1 MENQDQDRI
10 IKVDIDEEMRS
21 SYIDYSMSV
30 IVSRAL
36 PDVRDGFKPV
46 HRRVL
51 YGMNELNLFYSG
63 QTKKS
68 ARIVGEVLGKYH
80 PHGDSSVYGTL
91 VRMAQKWVLR
101 YPLVHGQGNFGSVD
115 GDSAAAMRYTEAKLN
130 RIAEDILS
138 DLGKDTV
145 DFQDNFDGEH
155 KEPTVMPTR
164 IPQLLVNGASGIA
177 VGMATNMAPHNL
189 NDAVDAIIAYVE
201 NPDVDIE
208 DLIKI
213 IKAPDF
219 PTGGIIYGYSGVKE
233 SYLTGRGRIVIR
245 AKCEIESTDTHD
257 KIIIRE
263 LPYQVN
269 RSELISSIAEM
280 VTNKRIE
287 GISNINDESDH
298 EGMRVVIDVKRDA
311 NSQVVLNKLYKYSA
325 LQSSFGVNNI
335 ALVHGRPKLLNLK
348 DIIVEFVAHRMEVVI
363 RRARF
368 ELKKAEKRAHIV
380 EALIVA
386 VDNIDEVI
394 QIIRSSKTTEESRL
408 RLMERFDFDLD
419 QANAIVEMRLR
430 QLTGLAIDT
439 LRKEYADLM
448 ALIEY
453 LKKVLEDESLRKQII
468 RDELLE
474 VKEKYGDERR
484 TEIKFSAEEFNPEDF
499 YSDEEM
505 VLTISHLGYIKRTP
519 LSEFRAQNRGGVG
532 AKGSSARDADFIEYI
547 YSASMH
553 NTLLFFTQNGR
564 CYWQKVYEIPEGT
577 RNSKGRA
584 VQNLLNIESGD
595 KINALICVKTLNDV
609 EFNKNHNII
618 FATKKGIVKKT
629 SLEAYSRPRQ
639 NGVNAILIREDDRV
653 VDVCLTDGNSE
664 VILANKHGKAIRFSE
679 SKVRTMG
686 RVSTGIK
693 AMTLNGADDEVVG
706 MIVVSDP
713 QKETIMVVS
722 DQGYGKR
729 SDIEDYRITNRGGK
743 GVKTINI
750 TEKTGGLIAIKNVTD
765 ENDLMII
772 NKSGITIRL
781 KVEDVRVMGRATQG
795 VRLINLSKKND
806 QIASVCKV
814 MREEEEEIESED
826 EALPENYTEASS
838 SEENSEI

>member
-1 MENQDQDRI
+1 
-10 IKVDIDEEMRS
+10 
-21 SYIDYSMSV
+21 
-30 IVSRAL
+30 
-36 PDVRDGFKPV
+36 
-46 HRRVL
+46 
-51 YGMNELNLFYSG
+51 
-63 QTKKS
+63 
-68 ARIVGEVLGKYH
+68 
-80 PHGDSSVYGTL
+80 
-91 VRMAQKWVLR
+91 MAQKWVLR

-679 SKVRTMG
+679 SKVRAMG

-693 AMTLNGADDEVVG
+693 AMTLNRADDEVVG

-750 TEKTGGLIAIKNVTD
+750 TEKTGDLIAIKNVTD

-814 MREEEEEIESED
+814 MREEVEEIESED

>member
-1 MENQDQDRI
+1 
-10 IKVDIDEEMRS
+10 
-21 SYIDYSMSV
+21 
-30 IVSRAL
+30 
-36 PDVRDGFKPV
+36 
-46 HRRVL
+46 
-51 YGMNELNLFYSG
+51 
-63 QTKKS
+63 
-68 ARIVGEVLGKYH
+68 
-80 PHGDSSVYGTL
+80 
-91 VRMAQKWVLR
+91 
-101 YPLVHGQGNFGSVD
+101 
-115 GDSAAAMRYTEAKLN
+115 
-130 RIAEDILS
+130 
-138 DLGKDTV
+138 
-145 DFQDNFDGEH
+145 
-155 KEPTVMPTR
+155 
-164 IPQLLVNGASGIA
+164 
-177 VGMATNMAPHNL
+177 
-189 NDAVDAIIAYVE
+189 
-201 NPDVDIE
+201 
-208 DLIKI
+208 
-213 IKAPDF
+213 
-219 PTGGIIYGYSGVKE
+219 
-233 SYLTGRGRIVIR
+233 
-245 AKCEIESTDTHD
+245 
-257 KIIIRE
+257 
-263 LPYQVN
+263 
-269 RSELISSIAEM
+269 
-280 VTNKRIE
+280 
-287 GISNINDESDH
+287 
-298 EGMRVVIDVKRDA
+298 MRVVIDVKRDA

-380 EALIVA
+380 EALIVT

-814 MREEEEEIESED
+814 MREEVEEIESED

>member
-1 MENQDQDRI
+1 
-10 IKVDIDEEMRS
+10 
-21 SYIDYSMSV
+21 
-30 IVSRAL
+30 
-36 PDVRDGFKPV
+36 
-46 HRRVL
+46 
-51 YGMNELNLFYSG
+51 
-63 QTKKS
+63 
-68 ARIVGEVLGKYH
+68 
-80 PHGDSSVYGTL
+80 
-91 VRMAQKWVLR
+91 
-101 YPLVHGQGNFGSVD
+101 VHGQGNFGSVD

-750 TEKTGGLIAIKNVTD
+750 TEKTGDLIAIKNVTD

-814 MREEEEEIESED
+814 MREEVEEIESED